1 MKIAASG
8 IKKMLSKSPEPNVIK
23 IYLQVVE

>member
-1 MKIAASG
+1 MKIAASA

-23 IYLQVVE
+23 IYLHVVE